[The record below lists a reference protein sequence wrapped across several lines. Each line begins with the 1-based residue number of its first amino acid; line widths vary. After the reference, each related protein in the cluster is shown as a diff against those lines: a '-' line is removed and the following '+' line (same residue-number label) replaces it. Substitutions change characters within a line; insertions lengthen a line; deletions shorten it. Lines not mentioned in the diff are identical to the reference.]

1 MSKQQPG
8 THPDPE
14 TMAAMIDGNLG
25 HEERAAMVH
34 HLAECEECREAL
46 AEYARADGLAR
57 ADAARSRAVWL
68 WMPVAAT
75 VMLATIAGVL
85 VMRRQ
90 PPETTAPPATAP
102 PDPVPSNPVPSN
114 PVPPAPAPQAPSSS
128 VPSAPSPPPPEDLT
142 TRRSGARAIRGKLFR
157 LIAGEW
163 VDTTYDPL
171 ALLPV
176 ENVPPDG
183 RDAAVAKV
191 PALEPYLVLGPRFVV
206 VHDGIVYRFA
216 PR

>member
-8 THPDPE
+8 THPGPE
-14 TMAAMIDGNLG
+14 IMAAMIDGNLDN
-25 HEERAAMVH
+25 EERAAMVH

-46 AEYARADGLAR
+46 AEYARAQGGLAQPDR
-57 ADAARSRAVWL
+57 ARSRTLWL

-75 VMLATIAGVL
+75 LMLATIAGVL

-90 PPETTAPPATAP
+90 PPVADPPPPAAPSDPVPAAPVPLPAPSQAPPA
-102 PDPVPSNPVPSN
+102 
-114 PVPPAPAPQAPSSS
+114 
-128 VPSAPSPPPPEDLT
+128 PPPVAPEDLT
-142 TRRSGARAIRGKLFR
+142 TRRSGARAISGKSFR

-176 ENVPPDG
+176 ENVAPDD
-183 RDAAVAKV
+183 RDATVANV
-191 PALEPYLVLGPRFVV
+191 PALRPYLALGPRFVV

-216 PR
+216 PP